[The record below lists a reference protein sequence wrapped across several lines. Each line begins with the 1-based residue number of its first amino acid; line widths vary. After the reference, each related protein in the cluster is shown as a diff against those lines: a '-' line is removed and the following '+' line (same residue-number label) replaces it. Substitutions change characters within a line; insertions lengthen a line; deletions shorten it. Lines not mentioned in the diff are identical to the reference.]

1 MMKTAVSWGR
11 RMGPGTLVV
20 QVRASLSEGGD
31 ASYSDYPA
39 CFTLL
44 HVARTPAAEVLAGT
58 FASPSPYH

>member
-1 MMKTAVSWGR
+1 
-11 RMGPGTLVV
+11 MGPGTLVV
-20 QVRASLSEGGD
+20 QARASLSEGGD